1 MDLCSWPRR
10 IKKKLKTIVEEG
22 EAAPEDIFMEEP
34 VQPIDNIFQVGQ
46 RLEAVDKKNPM
57 LLCPAR
63 VDGMVG
69 DRLLIAFEG
78 YGDAYSYWCSREDR
92 FIFPCQWHKK
102 TGDEL
107 QPVGTDV

>member
-1 MDLCSWPRR
+1 M
-10 IKKKLKTIVEEG
+10 KTILDDGEE
-22 EAAPEDIFMEEP
+22 APEEIFMDEP
-34 VQPIDNIFQVGQ
+34 VPPLENFFEVGQ
-46 RLEAVDKKNPM
+46 RLEAVDKKNPT

-63 VDGMVG
+63 VDGVVG

-78 YGDAYSYWCSREDR
+78 YGDAFSYWCSREDR

-107 QPVGTDV
+107 QPVGPDA